1 MEGLAMGIFSKI
13 KDAIFGKKAVAAT
26 PPAEKP
32 IVAAPAEA
40 APVAISEVDVIAH
53 LEEIDAND
61 GRNLNWRTSIVD
73 LMKMLGMESSLQERK
88 DLAMEL
94 GYTGE
99 LEGSAEM
106 NIWLHKAVMRELAR
120 NGGKVPAEL
129 LD

>member
-1 MEGLAMGIFSKI
+1 MGIFSTI

-26 PPAEKP
+26 P
-32 IVAAPAEA
+32 VSAAPVAPTTATAAPVAA
-40 APVAISEVDVIAH
+40 APVAIAEVDVIAN
-53 LEEIDAND
+53 LEEMAAGKD
-61 GRNLNWRTSIVD
+61 LNWRTSIVD
-73 LMKMLGMESSLQERK
+73 LMKLLGMDASLQERK

-106 NIWLHKAVMRELAR
+106 NIWLHKAVMRELAA

>member
-1 MEGLAMGIFSKI
+1 MGIFSSI

-26 PPAEKP
+26 TP
-32 IVAAPAEA
+32 APAAIPLEPAAAA
-40 APVAISEVDVIAH
+40 APVAVTEVDVIAN
-53 LEEIDAND
+53 LEEMAA
-61 GRNLNWRTSIVD
+61 GKNLNWRTSIVD
-73 LMKMLGMESSLQERK
+73 LMKLLGMDASLQERK

-106 NIWLHKAVMRELAR
+106 NIWLHKAVMRELAA

>member
-1 MEGLAMGIFSKI
+1 MGIFSKI

-26 PPAEKP
+26 PSPSAIPMQQPA
-32 IVAAPAEA
+32 AQATAPQP
-40 APVAISEVDVIAH
+40 APMEEVDVIAH
-53 LEEIDAND
+53 LEEIDRND

-106 NIWLHKAVMRELAR
+106 NMWLHKAVMRELAK

-129 LD
+129 TD